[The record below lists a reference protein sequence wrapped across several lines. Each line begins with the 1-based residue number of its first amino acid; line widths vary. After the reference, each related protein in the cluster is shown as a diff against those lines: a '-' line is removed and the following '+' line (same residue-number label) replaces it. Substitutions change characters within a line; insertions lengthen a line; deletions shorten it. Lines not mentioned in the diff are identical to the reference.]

1 MRHAIT
7 VRFLLPLT
15 FFSMLSATALADA
28 QLDRCQDDNPKVS
41 IQACTEIIESGVE
54 TGEFLGTLY
63 GLRGLAYYKDH
74 QYALA
79 VPDIS
84 KTIRVT
90 KPIDERVDLFR
101 LRAQAYFGLTDYPHA
116 IADYTEAIRI
126 KPSDIKSY
134 NDRGYMFLR
143 TKQYSAAITDYT
155 AVLKKSPGVAQALYG
170 RGLARR
176 AGGDAAGANIDIAQA
191 KKINGD
197 IAASFADVEA
207 GIKQ

>member
-1 MRHAIT
+1 
-7 VRFLLPLT
+7 
-15 FFSMLSATALADA
+15 
-28 QLDRCQDDNPKVS
+28 VS
-41 IQACTEIIESGVE
+41 IPACTEIIESGVE
-54 TGEFLGTLY
+54 TGKFLGTLH
-63 GLRGLAYYKDH
+63 GIRAVAYYKDG

-79 VPDIS
+79 VSDVS
-84 KTIRVT
+84 KTIQTT

-101 LRAQAYFGLTDYPHA
+101 LRAQAYFGLTDYAHA

-155 AVLKKSPGVAQALYG
+155 AVLKKNPGVTQALYG

-176 AGGDAAGANIDIAQA
+176 AGGDAAGAEIDMAQA
-191 KKINGD
+191 KKID
-197 IAASFADVEA
+197 PAIAASFADIEA